1 MEASTAT
8 ETNRPPWGGF
18 QTFWN
23 FIKQLHEDR
32 PVPQILDRAVMAGR
46 GGSTRTELYAA
57 LRFLD
62 LMDADKKPTQALL
75 DLVENPTPANLRPL
89 IEEHYGPVIALDLT
103 TATPNQV
110 QDRLSEMGATPSI
123 VPRTRTFFLKAAE
136 EVGIEIG
143 KTLQTAPSPPTR
155 RKATRKSRK
164 TAAEDIPEM
173 PPTPP
178 ADPLQSLHP
187 AIITLVKSLPE
198 FADPAEK
205 PVFASA
211 ERKAW
216 FDYAKATFNLIYSRP
231 DGDTGAEGT
240 SDA

>member
-1 MEASTAT
+1 VEASTAT

-23 FIKQLHEDR
+23 FIKQLHENR
-32 PVPQILDRAVMAGR
+32 PVPQILDRAVMTGR

-57 LRFLD
+57 LRFLG

-75 DLVENPTPANLRPL
+75 DLVEDPTPENFRPL

-123 VPRTRTFFLKAAE
+123 VPRARTFFLKAAE
-136 EVGIEIG
+136 EVGIEVG
-143 KTLQTAPSPPTR
+143 KTLQTAPSPPAR
-155 RKATRKSRK
+155 RKSSRK
-164 TAAEDIPEM
+164 ARKVAGEDA
-173 PPTPP
+173 PPPPPPSPP
-178 ADPLQSLHP
+178 ADPLESLHP

-198 FADPAEK
+198 FADPTEK
-205 PVFASA
+205 PEFSTAD
-211 ERKAW
+211 RDAW
-216 FDYAKATFNLIYSRP
+216 FAYAKATFNLIYALP
-231 DGDTGAEGT
+231 KGDENGVPEF
-240 SDA
+240 

>member
-23 FIKQLHEDR
+23 FIKQLHENR
-32 PVPQILDRAVMAGR
+32 PVPQILDRAVMTGR

-57 LRFLD
+57 LRFLG

-75 DLVENPTPANLRPL
+75 DLVEDPTPENFRPL
-89 IEEHYGPVIALDLT
+89 VEDHYGPVIALDLT

-136 EVGIEIG
+136 EVGIEVG
-143 KTLQTAPSPPTR
+143 KTLQTAPTPPTR
-155 RKATRKSRK
+155 KTRRKPKKATKEEEL
-164 TAAEDIPEM
+164 T
-173 PPTPP
+173 PPPPPPP
-178 ADPLQSLHP
+178 ADPLESLHP

-198 FADPAEK
+198 FEDPAEK

-211 ERKAW
+211 DREAW
-216 FDYAKATFNLIYSRP
+216 FAYAKATFNLIYSRP
-231 DGDTGAEGT
+231 DGDAGGGGA
-240 SDA
+240 